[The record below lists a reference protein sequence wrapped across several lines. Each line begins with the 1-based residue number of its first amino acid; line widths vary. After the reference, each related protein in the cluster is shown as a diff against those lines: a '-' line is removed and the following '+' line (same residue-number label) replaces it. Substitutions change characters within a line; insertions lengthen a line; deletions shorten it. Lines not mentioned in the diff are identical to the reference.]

1 MEHALEILAALF
13 VVIAI
18 AGALEILAALFVV
31 IAIAGFVIARA
42 LCIWRGPRERREMK
56 SDHSKRRPF

>member
-1 MEHALEILAALF
+1 MEH
-13 VVIAI
+13 
-18 AGALEILAALFVV
+18 ALEILAALFVV